1 MKERV
6 HECRCKSYYFKLS
19 GQNLS
24 GIICTTII
32 VFFLMVPPPSPT
44 HMYAY
49 INRFFSDG
57 NSPKIVL
64 SI

>member
-1 MKERV
+1 MNAGARV
-6 HECRCKSYYFKLS
+6 IILNLKFKRYHMYAYNS
-19 GQNLS
+19 
-24 GIICTTII
+24 
-32 VFFLMVPPPSPT
+32 VFSDGTPPPSPT